1 MLPTDLVLFILRLL
15 SALALLLALGIILLF
30 LWRDYRSATAAL
42 AERPAKLGRL
52 AILESLDGELR
63 RTNAGFDLKPV
74 TRIGRAASNAVQ
86 IDDTFVSAD
95 HALLTLRDG
104 RWWLED
110 QASKNGTLL
119 NGVPISQVTIVT
131 DGDVI
136 EIGNRA
142 FRLELTH

>member
-1 MLPTDLVLFILRLL
+1 MLPAELVLFILRLL
-15 SALALLLALGIILLF
+15 SALALLLALGLVLLF
-30 LWRDYRSATAAL
+30 LWHDYHGTVISASG
-42 AERPAKLGRL
+42 RPAKLGRL
-52 AILESLDGELR
+52 AILESLDGDLR
-63 RTNAGFDLKPV
+63 RTSAGYDLKPV

-86 IDDTFVSAD
+86 IDDTFVSAE

-110 QASKNGTLL
+110 QGSKNGTLL
-119 NGVPISQVTIVT
+119 NGVPISQMTIVT

>member
-1 MLPTDLVLFILRLL
+1 MLPADLALFILRLL
-15 SALALLLALGIILLF
+15 SALALLFALSLMLLF
-30 LWRDYRSATAAL
+30 LWRDYHSTVSSTSA
-42 AERPAKLGRL
+42 RPAKLGRL
-52 AILESLDGELR
+52 AILESLDGDLR
-63 RTNAGFDLKPV
+63 RTPAGFDLKPV
-74 TRIGRAASNAVQ
+74 TRIGRAASNVVQ

-95 HALLTLRDG
+95 HALLMLRDG

-110 QASKNGTLL
+110 QGSKNGTLL
-119 NGVPISQVTIVT
+119 NGVPIGQATIVT

>member
-1 MLPTDLVLFILRLL
+1 MLPVDLVLFILRLL
-15 SALALLLALGIILLF
+15 SAIALLAALTALLVF
-30 LWRDYRSATAAL
+30 LWRDYRSATLSAS
-42 AERPAKLGRL
+42 ERPDKLGRL

-63 RTNAGFDLKPV
+63 RTNAGFELKPV

-110 QASKNGTLL
+110 QGSKNGTLL

-142 FRLELTH
+142 FRLELAH

>member
-1 MLPTDLVLFILRLL
+1 MLPTELVLFLLRLL
-15 SALALLLALGIILLF
+15 SVAALLTALGVLLLF
-30 LWRDYRSATAAL
+30 LWRDYHSATSAA
-42 AERPAKLGRL
+42 ADRPARLGRL
-52 AILESLDGELR
+52 AILESIDGELR
-63 RTNAGFDLKPV
+63 RTSAGYDLKPV

-95 HALLTLRDG
+95 HALLVLRDG

-110 QASKNGTLL
+110 QGSKNGTLL
-119 NGVPISQVTIVT
+119 NGVPINQMTIVT

-142 FRLELTH
+142 FQLELTH